1 MQPKTTEEVLRNQ
14 AETIA
19 RMAEK
24 IDNMAQDIDE
34 IKLSFKSAGS
44 RIGKLE
50 SWQSEERGAKK
61 TFASVIGVAGTLA
74 GYIVSYLMH

>member
-24 IDNMAQDIDE
+24 IDNMAQDVEE
-34 IKLSFKSAGS
+34 IKQSFRSAGV

-50 SWQSEERGAKK
+50 SWQSEEKGSKK
-61 TFASVIGVAGTLA
+61 TLSSVIGVVGTLA
-74 GYIVSYLMH
+74 GFVASYIMH